1 MDLSNEL
8 TLVSYTYEK
17 DSKGVDRPVPVK
29 RTVFCGVESVSAS
42 EFFAAAAAGL
52 KPELRFTM
60 FRFDYEPTCEE
71 ECIFEDQY
79 YSIYR
84 SYRVKNDQIELYAQ
98 KKVGVNGVQNKTD

>member
-8 TLVSYTYEK
+8 TLVSYTYQK
-17 DSKGVDRPVPVK
+17 DSKGVDRPVPVE

-42 EFFAAAAAGL
+42 EFFAAAAAGM

-71 ECIFEDQY
+71 ECIFEGQY

>member
-17 DSKGVDRPVPVK
+17 DSKGVDRK
-29 RTVFCGVESVSAS
+29 TKHQRNVFCGVESVSAS
-42 EFFAAAAAGL
+42 EFFAANAAGL

-60 FRFDYEPTCEE
+60 FRFDYEEGKEE
-71 ECIFEDQY
+71 ECIFEDEY

-84 SYRVKNDQIELYAQ
+84 TYRVKNDLIELYAQ
-98 KKVGVNGVQNKTD
+98 KKVGVNGQN

>member
-17 DSKGVDRPVPVK
+17 DSKGVDRK
-29 RTVFCGVESVSAS
+29 TQSQRTVFCGVESVSAS
-42 EFFAAAAAGL
+42 EFFAANAAGL

-60 FRFDYEPTCEE
+60 FRYDYNWEE
-71 ECIFEDQY
+71 ECIFEDEY

-84 SYRVKNDQIELYAQ
+84 TYRVKNDRIELYAQ
-98 KKVGVNGVQNKTD
+98 KKVGVNGQN

>member
-17 DSKGVDRPVPVK
+17 DSKGVDRK
-29 RTVFCGVESVSAS
+29 TQSQRTVFCGVESVSAS
-42 EFFAAAAAGL
+42 EFFAANAAGL

-60 FRFDYEPTCEE
+60 FRYDYNGEE
-71 ECIFEDQY
+71 ECIFEDEY

-84 SYRVKNDQIELYAQ
+84 TYWVKNDRIELYAQ
-98 KKVGVNGVQNKTD
+98 KKVGVNGQN

>member
-8 TLVSYTYEK
+8 TLVSYTYQK
-17 DSKGVDRPVPVK
+17 DSKGVDRPVPVE

-71 ECIFEDQY
+71 ECIFEGQY

-98 KKVGVNGVQNKTD
+98 KKVGVNGVQNQTD

>member
-8 TLVSYTYEK
+8 TLVSYTYQK
-17 DSKGVDRPVPVK
+17 DSKGVDRPVPVE

-98 KKVGVNGVQNKTD
+98 KKVGVNGVQNQTD

>member
-17 DSKGVDRPVPVK
+17 DSKGVDRK
-29 RTVFCGVESVSAS
+29 TQSQRTVFCGVESVSAS
-42 EFFAAAAAGL
+42 EFFAANAAGL

-60 FRFDYEPTCEE
+60 FRFDYEGEE
-71 ECIFEDQY
+71 ECIFEDEY

-84 SYRVKNDQIELYAQ
+84 TYRVKNDRIELYAQ

>member
-17 DSKGVDRPVPVK
+17 DSKGVDRK
-29 RTVFCGVESVSAS
+29 IQSQRTVFCGVESVSAS
-42 EFFAAAAAGL
+42 EFFAANAAGL

-60 FRFDYEPTCEE
+60 FRYDYNVEE
-71 ECIFEDQY
+71 ECIFEDEY

-84 SYRVKNDQIELYAQ
+84 TYRVKNDRIELYAQ
-98 KKVGVNGVQNKTD
+98 KKVGVNGQN